1 MKNRYECKYIPLNYC
16 SWSVDQVKLDWGRS
30 PGEEKRKEEEEEE
43 EESRWCRASSA
54 LLAPS

>member
-30 PGEEKRKEEEEEE
+30 PGEEKSKEEEEE